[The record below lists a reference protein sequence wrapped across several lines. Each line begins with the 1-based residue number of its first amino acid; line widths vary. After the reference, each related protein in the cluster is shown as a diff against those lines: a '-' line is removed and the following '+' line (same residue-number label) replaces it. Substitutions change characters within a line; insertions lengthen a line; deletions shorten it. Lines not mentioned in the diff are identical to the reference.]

1 MAERLAL
8 RRPPDRLE
16 ACPTLPFAERHAAIR
31 RVCSP
36 LPGGVPRDN
45 YKSVNIPG
53 DCDGYTLLDAL
64 CRMVKNVSADVWREE
79 LARGL
84 VVGLDGRPLAAG
96 LIVRAGERYRHLF
109 PGSVEPEVNGR
120 VEILHEDE
128 ALIVINKPAPLPM
141 HAGGRYYRNTLQYIL
156 NEVYR
161 PEKPH
166 PAHRLD
172 ANTTGL
178 VLVTRSRRF
187 AGRLQ
192 PQFAQGRVEKRYL
205 VRVRGRP
212 ETDTFACDAPISA
225 RSGAMGSRTVDRAAG
240 LAARTEF
247 TVRQRLADGTTLLEA
262 RPLTGRTNQI
272 RVHLWHLGW
281 PVVGDPVYLPG
292 HQLGKTQTLQVGDP
306 PLCLHAWRIRFTHPL
321 TRQPVEF
328 TAPVPEHL
336 VGDNPT

>member
-1 MAERLAL
+1 
-8 RRPPDRLE
+8 
-16 ACPTLPFAERHAAIR
+16 
-31 RVCSP
+31 
-36 LPGGVPRDN
+36 
-45 YKSVNIPG
+45 
-53 DCDGYTLLDAL
+53 LLDAL